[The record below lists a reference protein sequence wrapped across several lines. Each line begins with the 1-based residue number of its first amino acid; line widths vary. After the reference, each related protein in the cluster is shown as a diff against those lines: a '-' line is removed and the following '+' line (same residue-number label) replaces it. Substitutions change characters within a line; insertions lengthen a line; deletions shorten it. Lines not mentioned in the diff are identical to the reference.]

1 MRLVRTTM
9 IDSEAKVRLQEE
21 LTNSFKTR
29 QELKR
34 GDGLAPILFN
44 LALEYVIRELDID
57 TKGTIINK
65 SK

>member
-1 MRLVRTTM
+1 M
-9 IDSEAKVRLQEE
+9 IDSEAKVRLQGE

-29 QELKR
+29 QGLKQE
-34 GDGLAPILFN
+34 DSLAPMLFN
-44 LALEYVIRELDID
+44 LALEYVIRQLDID